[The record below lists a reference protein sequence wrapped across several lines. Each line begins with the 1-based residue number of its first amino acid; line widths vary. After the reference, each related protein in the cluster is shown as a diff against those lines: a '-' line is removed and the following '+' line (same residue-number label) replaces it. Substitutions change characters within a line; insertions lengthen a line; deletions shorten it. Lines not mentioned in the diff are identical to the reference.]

1 MHSLS
6 RTAMGERR
14 ADDAPLAL
22 IEKLM
27 DINQTKM
34 PILVDSIINPA

>member
-1 MHSLS
+1 
-6 RTAMGERR
+6 MGERR

-27 DINQTKM
+27 HINQTKM
-34 PILVDSIINPA
+34 PILVDSIINPE